1 MHIAFSSGP
10 YFANQLTPLANP
22 RHSFPRLHRAR
33 NKQGS
38 DARLVVAA
46 GIFGGLFGGNK
57 GSPKARRFGLNF
69 EDKSRPI
76 LCCVT

>member
-10 YFANQLTPLANP
+10 HFANQLAPLAKP
-22 RHSFPRLHRAR
+22 RHTFPRLQRAR
-33 NKQGS
+33 NKQRS

-46 GIFGGLFGGNK
+46 GILGGLFGGNK
-57 GSPKARRFGLNF
+57 GSPKARRSGLNL

-76 LCCVT
+76 FCCVT